1 MSGYLKDSS
10 RKQPVLSRGT
20 VVSPVSRFGQ
30 SGDKTP
36 GDGTPTRGGDKTG
49 RGLSPYPLRFVD
61 IRRCEARGPAPGRS
75 PHGEGRARWGGMSSA
90 RTDGPNGARQARP
103 AGCWAGQTLLGEP
116 AEAVLPAV
124 GAAILRAMGFVPGA
138 VPPRC
143 LEVRGQECKADAG
156 ASSGGAQ
163 QSPNPLALRSLQRAV
178 ARFLAAAR
186 RRALLRKRHGPWHR
200 GNVGASLEG
209 CVLPHFFDQEDAP
222 HLGRQV
228 FFEVP

>member
-90 RTDGPNGARQARP
+90 RTDGPNGARQ
-103 AGCWAGQTLLGEP
+103 
-116 AEAVLPAV
+116 
-124 GAAILRAMGFVPGA
+124 
-138 VPPRC
+138 
-143 LEVRGQECKADAG
+143 RG
-156 ASSGGAQ
+156 
-163 QSPNPLALRSLQRAV
+163 PLAAGPAKLCSASRRKQCFRRSERLFFALWASYPV
-178 ARFLAAAR
+178 PYPLVVLKSEGKNAKPMPER
-186 RRALLRKRHGPWHR
+186 RRAALSSRLTRWRCGHC
-200 GNVGASLEG
+200 S
-209 CVLPHFFDQEDAP
+209 
-222 HLGRQV
+222 
-228 FFEVP
+228 VP